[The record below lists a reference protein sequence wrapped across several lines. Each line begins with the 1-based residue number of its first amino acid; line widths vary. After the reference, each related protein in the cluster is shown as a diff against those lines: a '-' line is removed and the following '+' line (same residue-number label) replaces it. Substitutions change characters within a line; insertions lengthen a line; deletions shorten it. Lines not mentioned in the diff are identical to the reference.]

1 MPKLLF
7 IGDIVGRPGREIVKA
22 QVMRLR
28 EEEALDFVVANGEN
42 AASGSGIT
50 GTIVRELLDAG
61 VDVITLGDHIWDQR
75 GFDGE
80 LLTLDKVCRPAN
92 LPSQCP
98 GKSFVV
104 VEKNGVRLGVISL
117 LGHAFMKIEADSA
130 FHMIDALYS
139 KVKSQCDALFVEIHA
154 EATSEKIAMGW
165 YLDGRATLV
174 AGTHTHIP
182 TADETILTH
191 GTAYITDVGMTGPY
205 ASVLGR
211 EVAPVLG
218 HFLDGMPRKWEVATG
233 DVRLCGCIVEFTPNG
248 MATAVKR
255 VDLRPP
261 VQSVPAGK

>member
-7 IGDIVGRPGREIVKA
+7 IGDIVGRPGRDIVRNRIP
-22 QVMRLR
+22 QLR
-28 EEEALDFVVANGEN
+28 EELGLDFVVVNGEN

-50 GTIVRELLDAG
+50 VPIVQELLASG
-61 VDVITLGDHIWDQR
+61 VDAITLGDHIWDQR
-75 GFDGE
+75 GFDKDIA
-80 LLTLDKVCRPAN
+80 TLDRVCRPAN

-98 GKSFVV
+98 GKTLVLL
-104 VEKNGVRLGVISL
+104 EKNGVRLGVCSL
-117 LGHAFMKIEADSA
+117 LGSAFMKIEADSA
-130 FHMIDALYS
+130 FHMVDAFYDRA
-139 KVKSQCDALFVEIHA
+139 KSQCDALFVDMHA

-211 EVAPVLG
+211 EVQAVLG
-218 HFLDGMPRKWEVATG
+218 RFLDGMPRKWDVATG
-233 DVRLCGCIVEFTPNG
+233 DVRLCGCIVEFTTRG
-248 MATAVKR
+248 MATSIKR
-255 VDLRPP
+255 LDVRQDVVSP
-261 VQSVPAGK
+261 S